1 MASLGVTAGPSW
13 QYHPAAEVFPR
24 VWLTVRS
31 VGAVSPPH
39 ALGRL
44 RSGLFPCRGCFEAGS
59 ASAFRPAAPRQGSR
73 RAADHSLQEET
84 SGRASEWIDDFLNAA
99 VPSCR
104 LQGPCLCY
112 GAGQPHPPLISAR
125 APCPSYCRAEAR
137 SFLGMSPGPECF
149 GPFTMLRPEV
159 LNCSL
164 AHAPPG
170 ELFEESVKEAR
181 PVLASD
187 PIAQASTSRDSVAGV
202 VLPRGLS

>member
-1 MASLGVTAGPSW
+1 MASLGVTAGPPW
-13 QYHPAAEVFPR
+13 QYHPAADVFPR
-24 VWLTVRS
+24 VSLTVRS
-31 VGAVSPPH
+31 VGAVWPPH

-59 ASAFRPAAPRQGSR
+59 ASALRPAAPRQGSR
-73 RAADHSLQEET
+73 RAPDHSLQEET

-104 LQGPCLCY
+104 PCLCF
-112 GAGQPHPPLISAR
+112 GAGQPHPPLISVR

-137 SFLGMSPGPECF
+137 SFLGMSEGPEGF

-187 PIAQASTSRDSVAGV
+187 PIAQACTSRDSVAGV
-202 VLPRGLS
+202 VLLLGLS